1 MTVGAS
7 FRRRDLLRNLAI
19 LPSESNIHLVRQQD
33 FIVDPASCKALALLL
48 VRFAYGFAQPAK
60 VRLRTASFAQDDAQR
75 YSPLKDDALFKV
87 CKYLTMAKL
96 LCGARGQGT
105 PELSG
110 VSFRL
115 CTN

>member
-48 VRFAYGFAQPAK
+48 VRFAMASLNPQKFDYG
-60 VRLRTASFAQDDAQR
+60 LRP
-75 YSPLKDDALFKV
+75 PLRM
-87 CKYLTMAKL
+87 T
-96 LCGARGQGT
+96 R
-105 PELSG
+105 
-110 VSFRL
+110 
-115 CTN
+115 

>member
-19 LPSESNIHLVRQQD
+19 LPSESNIHLIRKQD

-60 VRLRTASFAQDDAQR
+60 VRLRTASSAQDDAP
-75 YSPLKDDALFKV
+75 YK
-87 CKYLTMAKL
+87 
-96 LCGARGQGT
+96 
-105 PELSG
+105 
-110 VSFRL
+110 L
-115 CTN
+115 CTNLTILGINY